1 MSLTGRSL
9 ARVKKEI
16 EKFESSSAVGLKVV
30 QDDVWHITI
39 TGAEGTVYSGEQYVL
54 QVRFNND
61 YPMDS
66 PEVVFLTPAPMHPHI
81 YSNGH
86 ICLNVLYE
94 DWSPALTV
102 HSLCLSILSM
112 LSSAPEKALP
122 PDNARYTSVPR
133 GNPKH
138 TKFAYHDD
146 TV

>member
-1 MSLTGRSL
+1 MSDCISILEL
-9 ARVKKEI
+9 
-16 EKFESSSAVGLKVV
+16 EKFESSSAINLNVV
-30 QDDVWHITI
+30 QQDIWHVHIR
-39 TGAEGTVYSGEQYVL
+39 GAEGTMYSGEEYTL
-54 QVRFNND
+54 QFKFNND

-112 LSSAPEKALP
+112 LSSASVKGLPE
-122 PDNARYTSVPR
+122 DNARYTSTPR

-138 TKFAYHDD
+138 TRFAYHDD
-146 TV
+146 SV